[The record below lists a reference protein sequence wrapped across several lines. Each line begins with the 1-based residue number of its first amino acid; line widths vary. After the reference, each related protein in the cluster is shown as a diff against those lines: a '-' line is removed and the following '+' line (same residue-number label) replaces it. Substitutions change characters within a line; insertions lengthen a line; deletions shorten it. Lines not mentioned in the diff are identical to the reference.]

1 MTVVFREEAGRLTA
15 WLMRILDDFETAEE
29 IVQEALIAA
38 LEEWSAEGIPETPR
52 AWLRTVARR
61 KAIDRVRREIRF
73 REKLALLYEP
83 TPREDHDN
91 RLELIF
97 MCCHPALA
105 REAQIALTLRAVCGL
120 TTAQIARA
128 FLVPEATLAQRIVR
142 AQRKITTARVPYRVP
157 SDEELDQRLG
167 QVLAVLYLT
176 FNEGYLSAGGDEPAR
191 RDVAEDAAW
200 LAELL
205 AKLFPREPEVLGLL
219 ALMRLMLARDKT
231 RFDSA
236 GELVLLR
243 EQDRTRWDHAAIG
256 EAVSI
261 LERAAAL
268 HRPGAYQLQAAI
280 AACHAQA
287 PTWVDTDWPQILI
300 LYEYE
305 MLLRITP
312 TPIARLNHA
321 VAVRFVIGPEQA
333 LRLVDPLA
341 NELGAYH
348 LFHAVRADLLN
359 ALGGREE
366 ARRAELR
373 ALELTRN
380 RAEQSLLRR
389 RLDNVC

>member
-38 LEEWSAEGIPETPR
+38 LEQWSAEGIPETPR

-300 LYEYE
+300 LYE

>member
-38 LEEWSAEGIPETPR
+38 LEQWSAEGIPETPR

-300 LYEYE
+300 LYE

-321 VAVRFVIGPEQA
+321 VAVRFVIGPEHA